1 MIIEIKRGEV
11 RTWSIIKNVAVAVDA
26 LLDGRSYEVERRSRS
41 QRDSSSG
48 NKVQPSLVSIVL
60 LTDMAAT
67 TSNAY

>member
-48 NKVQPSLVSIVL
+48 NKVQPSLV
-60 LTDMAAT
+60 
-67 TSNAY
+67 